1 MTTKPY
7 KSNCSLSP
15 NLYPVRLLLKCSFS
29 MPTLSWCWQALIC
42 TKVST
47 ERARRGT
54 LTQHCTPV
62 HISCRIHVARLS
74 SITGLLTEPSFRQA
88 SQNKKKEKDIYLT
101 LTNIEMIHNKKF
113 QRIVSYWIAVFPFP
127 NAHNPKFKD
136 MNGMQFLRNCPYR
149 TSILDRHLHTLPNP
163 SHKMAVSC
171 ILKFPESPTAL
182 THDWNWAVQELA
194 SCWMKCRRTR
204 RSLQLNNDQRFIIL
218 WNSGRCITN
227 PWQ

>member
-1 MTTKPY
+1 MFKEGLSALLNKIVIIKWPYKKRFPNNRLKKEDTYSMTTKPY

-29 MPTLSWCWQALIC
+29 MPTLSWCWHALIC

-113 QRIVSYWIAVFPFP
+113 QRIVFYWLAVFPLP
-127 NAHNPKFKD
+127 NTHNP
-136 MNGMQFLRNCPYR
+136 
-149 TSILDRHLHTLPNP
+149 
-163 SHKMAVSC
+163 
-171 ILKFPESPTAL
+171 
-182 THDWNWAVQELA
+182 
-194 SCWMKCRRTR
+194 
-204 RSLQLNNDQRFIIL
+204 
-218 WNSGRCITN
+218 
-227 PWQ
+227 

>member
-47 ERARRGT
+47 ERPRRGT

-88 SQNKKKEKDIYLT
+88 SRKKKKT
-101 LTNIEMIHNKKF
+101 
-113 QRIVSYWIAVFPFP
+113 
-127 NAHNPKFKD
+127 
-136 MNGMQFLRNCPYR
+136 
-149 TSILDRHLHTLPNP
+149 RHTWHWQ
-163 SHKMAVSC
+163 
-171 ILKFPESPTAL
+171 ILKWYTIRNFRESFPIELLYFLSQMLIILNLKTWMGCSFIEIVPTRLPSLIGIFIHSWILL
-182 THDWNWAVQELA
+182 TRWLFHV
-194 SCWMKCRRTR
+194 
-204 RSLQLNNDQRFIIL
+204 L
-218 WNSGRCITN
+218 WNSQNLQQLWHMTGTELSKS
-227 PWQ
+227 WQVVGWNVGGQGEVYN

>member
-88 SQNKKKEKDIYLT
+88 SQKKQKTRYTWHWQILKWYTIRNFKE
-101 LTNIEMIHNKKF
+101 
-113 QRIVSYWIAVFPFP
+113 SFPIDLLYFLRQMLII
-127 NAHNPKFKD
+127 PKFKD
-136 MNGMQFLRNCPYR
+136 MNGMQFHRNCPYP
-149 TSILDRHLHTLPNP
+149 TSILDMHLHTLPNL

-171 ILKFPESPTAL
+171 TLKFPESPTAL

-204 RSLQLNNDQRFIIL
+204 RSLQLNNDHRFIIL
-218 WNSGRCITN
+218 WNSGRCITSL
-227 PWQ
+227 WQ

>member
-1 MTTKPY
+1 MFKEGLSYLLNKIVIIKWQYKKGFPNNRLKREHTYSMTTKPY

-88 SQNKKKEKDIYLT
+88 SRKKKNNKTYLT

-113 QRIVSYWIAVFPFP
+113 QRIVSYWLAVFPSP
-127 NAHNPKFKD
+127 NAHNP
-136 MNGMQFLRNCPYR
+136 
-149 TSILDRHLHTLPNP
+149 
-163 SHKMAVSC
+163 
-171 ILKFPESPTAL
+171 
-182 THDWNWAVQELA
+182 
-194 SCWMKCRRTR
+194 
-204 RSLQLNNDQRFIIL
+204 
-218 WNSGRCITN
+218 
-227 PWQ
+227 